1 MTALAT
7 WSPCK
12 RYRYTLRR
20 QGLQGMLDPGFAA
33 IGFLLLN
40 PSTATEKKN
49 DPTIRKCIG
58 FATRWGFAELVIINV
73 YAFRSTDP
81 AGLWTVDD
89 PVGPE
94 NDAAIAEVAGQVEKI
109 ICGWGKHARPERIER
124 VAEMLGGRDVY
135 ALAVNKDGSPQHPLY
150 IPDNTEF
157 QRYNVRFAEVP

>member
-58 FATRWGFAELVIINV
+58 FATRWGFAELVIVNV
-73 YAFRSTDP
+73 YAFCSTDP

-94 NDAAIAEVAGQVEKI
+94 NDAAIAEVAGQVEKLV
-109 ICGWGKHARPERIER
+109 CGWGKHARSERIER
-124 VAEMLGGRDVY
+124 VAELLVGREVF
-135 ALAVNKDGSPQHPLY
+135 ALAVNRDGSPQHPLY
-150 IPDNTEF
+150 IPDSTEL
-157 QRYNVRFAEVP
+157 QRYKIRVAEVP